1 MYKYNSVFKVCC
13 KCTCYISHNTCHCC
27 NASCKRHCKQWLY
40 RHHHNYKQSETSPH
54 ETPCMKLCSLRY
66 RKYIKPYYYN
76 CNYYNRI
83 HSAYTC
89 MLPFFFLYTTTP
101 HVPAIHMKSPS
112 HAPDDAPAVLI
123 HSCPSLPNCALIC
136 LKSLTSQP
144 SF

>member
-1 MYKYNSVFKVCC
+1 MHLQHTLNTELYL
-13 KCTCYISHNTCHCC
+13 YIRVH
-27 NASCKRHCKQWLY
+27 R
-40 RHHHNYKQSETSPH
+40 HNYKQSKTSPH
-54 ETPCMKLCSLRY
+54 EAPCMKLCSLRY

-144 SF
+144 SFFQLRHTFSINR